1 MFFDMR
7 SSRLSKLILA
17 FILFLFTITITGV
30 HAWVPVLLENIEHQH
45 ELSIVVED
53 DASSHWSL
61 QHSDDSFTSTTD
73 HDVETH
79 TWKNFDEPI
88 YHHSVKPITFDS
100 DLGIDPVFIFSF
112 ALLLVLFFFQC
123 FEKPVYRAFLK
134 RRPPLVFSNSYTYS
148 KDLIVLRN

>member
-1 MFFDMR
+1 MFFDMH
-7 SSRLSKLILA
+7 SSGTTKLILA
-17 FILFLFTITITGV
+17 FILFLFTITITGI
-30 HAWVPVLLENIEHQH
+30 HAWAPVLLENIEHQH

-61 QHSDDSFTSTTD
+61 QHSGDSFTSTID

-88 YHHSVKPITFDS
+88 YHHSVKPISSDS
-100 DLGIDPVFIFSF
+100 DLSIDPVFILSF
-112 ALLLVLFFFQC
+112 ALPLVLFFFQL
-123 FEKPVYRAFLK
+123 FEKPVYRVFLK
-134 RRPPLVFSNSYTYS
+134 RRSPLVFSNSYTFS

>member
-1 MFFDMR
+1 MR

-30 HAWVPVLLENIEHQH
+30 HAWAPVLLENIEHQH

-61 QHSDDSFTSTTD
+61 QHSGDSFTSTTD

-88 YHHSVKPITFDS
+88 YHHSVKPISSDS
-100 DLGIDPVFIFSF
+100 DLSIDPVFILSF
-112 ALLLVLFFFQC
+112 ITALIFL
-123 FEKPVYRAFLK
+123 FLK
-134 RRPPLVFSNSYTYS
+134 LSEHQIRVFDFRKRIFILRNSYTYT
-148 KDLIVLRN
+148 KALIVLRN

>member
-1 MFFDMR
+1 MSIVMR

-30 HAWVPVLLENIEHQH
+30 HAWAPVLLENIEHQH

-61 QHSDDSFTSTTD
+61 QHSGDSFTSMTD

-88 YHHSVKPITFDS
+88 YHHSVKPISSDS
-100 DLGIDPVFIFSF
+100 DLSIDPVFILSF
-112 ALLLVLFFFQC
+112 ITALIFL
-123 FEKPVYRAFLK
+123 FLK
-134 RRPPLVFSNSYTYS
+134 LSEHRIRVFDFRKRIFILRNSYTYT
-148 KDLIVLRN
+148 KALIVLTN

>member
-1 MFFDMR
+1 MR

-30 HAWVPVLLENIEHQH
+30 HAWAPVLLENIEHQH

-61 QHSDDSFTSTTD
+61 QHSGDSFTSMTD

-88 YHHSVKPITFDS
+88 YHHSVKPISSDS
-100 DLGIDPVFIFSF
+100 DLSIDPVFILSF
-112 ALLLVLFFFQC
+112 ISALIFL
-123 FEKPVYRAFLK
+123 FLK
-134 RRPPLVFSNSYTYS
+134 LSEHQIRVFDFRKRIFILRNSYTYT
-148 KDLIVLRN
+148 KALIVLRN

>member
-1 MFFDMR
+1 MR

-30 HAWVPVLLENIEHQH
+30 HAWAPVLLENIEHQH

-61 QHSDDSFTSTTD
+61 QHSGDSFTSMTD
-73 HDVETH
+73 HDVGTH

-88 YHHSVKPITFDS
+88 YHHSVKPISSDS
-100 DLGIDPVFIFSF
+100 DLSIDPVFILSF
-112 ALLLVLFFFQC
+112 ITALIFL
-123 FEKPVYRAFLK
+123 FLK
-134 RRPPLVFSNSYTYS
+134 LSEHQIRVFDFRKRIFILRNSYTYT
-148 KDLIVLRN
+148 KALIVLRN

>member
-1 MFFDMR
+1 MR

-30 HAWVPVLLENIEHQH
+30 HAWAPVLLENIEHQH

-61 QHSDDSFTSTTD
+61 QHSGDSFTSMTD

-88 YHHSVKPITFDS
+88 YHHSVKPISSDS
-100 DLGIDPVFIFSF
+100 DLSIDPVFILSF
-112 ALLLVLFFFQC
+112 ITALIFL
-123 FEKPVYRAFLK
+123 FLK
-134 RRPPLVFSNSYTYS
+134 LSEHQIRVFDFRKRIFILRNSFTYT
-148 KDLIVLRN
+148 KALIVLRN

>member
-1 MFFDMR
+1 MSIVMR

-30 HAWVPVLLENIEHQH
+30 HAWAPVLLENIEHQH

-61 QHSDDSFTSTTD
+61 QHSGDSFTSMTD

-88 YHHSVKPITFDS
+88 YHHSVKPISSDS
-100 DLGIDPVFIFSF
+100 DLSIDPVFILSF
-112 ALLLVLFFFQC
+112 ALPLVLFFFHF
-123 FEKPVYRAFLK
+123 FEKPVYRAFVK

>member
-1 MFFDMR
+1 MSIVMR

-30 HAWVPVLLENIEHQH
+30 HAWAPVLLENIEHQH

-61 QHSDDSFTSTTD
+61 QHSGDSFTSMTD

-88 YHHSVKPITFDS
+88 YHHSVKPISSDS
-100 DLGIDPVFIFSF
+100 DLSIDPVFILSF
-112 ALLLVLFFFQC
+112 ITALIFL
-123 FEKPVYRAFLK
+123 FLK
-134 RRPPLVFSNSYTYS
+134 LSEHQIRVFDFRKRIFILRNSYTYT
-148 KDLIVLRN
+148 KALIVLRN

>member
-1 MFFDMR
+1 MR

-30 HAWVPVLLENIEHQH
+30 HAWAPVLLENIEHQH

-61 QHSDDSFTSTTD
+61 QHSVDSFTSMTD

-88 YHHSVKPITFDS
+88 YHHSVKPISSDS
-100 DLGIDPVFIFSF
+100 DLSIDPVFILSF
-112 ALLLVLFFFQC
+112 ITALIFL
-123 FEKPVYRAFLK
+123 FLK
-134 RRPPLVFSNSYTYS
+134 LSEHQIRVFDFRKRIFILRNSYTYT
-148 KDLIVLRN
+148 KALIVLRN

>member
-1 MFFDMR
+1 MR

-30 HAWVPVLLENIEHQH
+30 HAWAPVLLENIEHQH

-61 QHSDDSFTSTTD
+61 QHSGDSFTSMTD

-88 YHHSVKPITFDS
+88 YHHSVKPISSDS
-100 DLGIDPVFIFSF
+100 DLSIDPVFILSF
-112 ALLLVLFFFQC
+112 ITALIFL
-123 FEKPVYRAFLK
+123 FLK
-134 RRPPLVFSNSYTYS
+134 LSEHQIRVFDFRKRIFILRNSYTYT
-148 KDLIVLRN
+148 KALIVLRN

>member
-30 HAWVPVLLENIEHQH
+30 HAWAPVLLENIEHQH

-61 QHSDDSFTSTTD
+61 QHSGDSFTSTTD

-88 YHHSVKPITFDS
+88 YHHSVKPISSDS
-100 DLGIDPVFIFSF
+100 DLSIDPVFILSF
-112 ALLLVLFFFQC
+112 ITALIFL
-123 FEKPVYRAFLK
+123 FLK
-134 RRPPLVFSNSYTYS
+134 LSEHQIRVFDFRKRIFILRNSYTYT
-148 KDLIVLRN
+148 KALIVLRN